1 MASDNAKK
9 TLRGEEMAMLEA
21 LKATPRVRSIQRAA
35 LAMLV
40 LAGVVNYIDRAT
52 LAVANLL
59 IRQDLGL
66 SIADMGYLLSAFL
79 WAYAFSQLPTGAMVD
94 KLGPRLLLACGL
106 TLWSFAQLLGG
117 FVQSFGQ
124 FFGARLLLGVG
135 EAPQFP
141 TGARVVRDWFNPRDR
156 GLATGVFNC
165 ASSLGTAIAVP
176 LLTYLMLFFGWRV
189 MFVIMGIAGLIVAA
203 FWFLLYRNP
212 GEVALTATENA
223 YRTQGDPPGQR
234 TKVTFAEWKLLFRF
248 RTTWGMI
255 FGYFGCIYLTW
266 IYTAWLPGYLEI
278 ERHMSVKF
286 TGFAAA
292 VPFAWGVVGGLLGG
306 YIVDFLLRHGVSP
319 VKSRRIPAAIALCGT
334 AACTVAAA
342 FVTSNALAIAFISA
356 SLFLVYVT
364 STCAWALSSVAAPT
378 NCTASIGAMQ
388 NFGGYLGGALAPTV
402 TGLIVQSTG
411 TFVPALVVGA
421 LIAVASAG
429 SYLFIVDAPITAMD
443 MDAVSHPGAAPLAGG
458 GH

>member
-1 MASDNAKK
+1 MP
-9 TLRGEEMAMLEA
+9 EA
-21 LKATPRVRSIQRAA
+21 LKATPRVRSVQRAA

-40 LAGVVNYIDRAT
+40 VAGVINYVDRAT
-52 LAVANLL
+52 LSVANPL
-59 IRQDLGL
+59 IRQDLTL

-79 WAYAFSQLPTGAMVD
+79 WAYAFAQLPTGAMVD
-94 KLGPRLLLACGL
+94 KLGPRLLLSFGL
-106 TLWSFAQLLGG
+106 SLWSFAQFLGG
-117 FVQSFGQ
+117 LVQGFGQ
-124 FFGARLLLGVG
+124 FFGARLLLGIG

-141 TGARVVRDWFNPRDR
+141 TCARVVRDWFNPRDR
-156 GLATGVFNC
+156 GLATGIFNC

-176 LLTYLMLFFGWRV
+176 LLTFLMLSFGWRA
-189 MFVIMGIAGLIVAA
+189 MFMIMGVAGLAMAA
-203 FWFLLYRNP
+203 IWYFAYRNP
-212 GEVALTATENA
+212 TEVALTPEENV

-234 TKVTFAEWKLLFRF
+234 TKVTAREWKQLFGF

-255 FGYFGCIYLTW
+255 LGYFGCIYLTW

-306 YIVDFLLRHGVSP
+306 YIADILLRRGVSP
-319 VKSRRIPAAIALCGT
+319 MTSRKVPAAIALCGT

-342 FVTSNALAIAFISA
+342 FVTSDALAIAFISA

-364 STCAWALSSVAAPT
+364 STCAWALTSVAAPT

-402 TGLIVQSTG
+402 TGLIVQQTG
-411 TFVPALVVGA
+411 SFVPALVVGA
-421 LIAVASAG
+421 LIGVASAG
-429 SYLFIVDAPITAMD
+429 SYLFIVDQPITAAD
-443 MDAVSHPGAAPLAGG
+443 LGALPQHGAAPAPARGA
-458 GH
+458 

>member
-21 LKATPRVRSIQRAA
+21 LKATPRVKSIQRAA

-40 LAGVVNYIDRAT
+40 VAGAINYVDRAT
-52 LAVANLL
+52 LAVANPL

-94 KLGPRLLLACGL
+94 KLGPRLLLTCGL
-106 TLWSFAQLLGG
+106 ALWSLAQLLGG
-117 FVQSFGQ
+117 LVQSFGQ
-124 FFGARLLLGVG
+124 FFGARILLGVG

-156 GLATGVFNC
+156 GLATGIFNC

-176 LLTYLMLFFGWRV
+176 LLTFLMLSFGWRT
-189 MFVIMGIAGLIVAA
+189 MFMIMGVAGLVMAA
-203 FWFLLYRNP
+203 IWYLVYRNP
-212 GEVALTATENA
+212 TEIELTSEENS

-234 TKVTFAEWKLLFRF
+234 TKVTLREWRLLFRF

-255 FGYFGCIYLTW
+255 LGYFGCIYLTW

-286 TGFAAA
+286 TGWAAA
-292 VPFAWGVVGGLLGG
+292 VPFACGVVGGVLGG
-306 YIVDFLLRHGVSP
+306 YIADILVRRGVEP
-319 VKSRRIPAAIALCGT
+319 LKSRRYPAAIALLGT
-334 AACTVAAA
+334 AICTVAAA
-342 FVTSNALAIAFISA
+342 YVSSNALAIAFISI

-364 STCAWALSSVAAPT
+364 SACAWALTSVAVPT
-378 NCTASIGAMQ
+378 N
-388 NFGGYLGGALAPTV
+388 AP
-402 TGLIVQSTG
+402 
-411 TFVPALVVGA
+411 
-421 LIAVASAG
+421 
-429 SYLFIVDAPITAMD
+429 
-443 MDAVSHPGAAPLAGG
+443 
-458 GH
+458 

>member
-1 MASDNAKK
+1 MAISKVM
-9 TLRGEEMAMLEA
+9 T
-21 LKATPRVRSIQRAA
+21 ATPRVKSIQRTA

-40 LAGVVNYIDRAT
+40 VAGAINYVDRAT

-59 IRQDLGL
+59 IRDDLHL

-94 KLGPRLLLACGL
+94 KLWPRRLLTFGLA
-106 TLWSFAQLLGG
+106 LWSFAQFLGG
-117 FVQSFGQ
+117 IVQSFGQ
-124 FFGARLLLGVG
+124 FFAARLLLGVG

-141 TGARVVRDWFNPRDR
+141 TGARVVRDWFHPRDR
-156 GLATGVFNC
+156 GLATGIFNC

-176 LLTYLMLFFGWRV
+176 LLTFLMLSFGWRV
-189 MFVIMGIAGLIVAA
+189 MFMIMGIAGLAMAA
-203 FWFLLYRNP
+203 VWYVFYRNP
-212 GEVALTATENA
+212 SDVDLTAEENA
-223 YRTQGDPPGQR
+223 YRTHGDPPGER
-234 TKVTFAEWKLLFRF
+234 TVVTLREWRQLFRF

-255 FGYFGCIYLTW
+255 LGYFGCIYLTW
-266 IYTAWLPGYLEI
+266 IYTAWLPGYLEL

-292 VPFAWGVVGGLLGG
+292 IPFVWGVVGGLFGG
-306 YIVDFLLRHGVSP
+306 YLADILVRRGLSP
-319 VKSRRIPAAIALCGT
+319 VNSRRYPATIALCGT

-342 FVTSNALAIAFISA
+342 FVASNALAIAFISA
-356 SLFLVYVT
+356 SLFLLYVT

-402 TGLIVQSTG
+402 TGLIVQHTG
-411 TFVPALVVGA
+411 SFIPAMVVGA
-421 LIAVASAG
+421 VIGIASAA
-429 SYLFIVDAPITAMD
+429 SYFFIVDQPITAAD
-443 MDAVSHPGAAPLAGG
+443 LDAVSQPGAAPLPARGA
-458 GH
+458 

>member
-1 MASDNAKK
+1 
-9 TLRGEEMAMLEA
+9 MLEP

-40 LAGVVNYIDRAT
+40 LAGVINYIDRAT

-94 KLGPRLLLACGL
+94 KLGPRLLLTCGL
-106 TLWSFAQLLGG
+106 ALWSLAQFLGG
-117 FVQSFGQ
+117 LVQGFGQ
-124 FFGARLLLGVG
+124 FFGARVLLGVG

-156 GLATGVFNC
+156 GLATGIFNC

-176 LLTYLMLFFGWRV
+176 LLTFLMLSFGWRV
-189 MFVIMGIAGLIVAA
+189 MFMIMGVAGLAMAA
-203 FWFLLYRNP
+203 IWYFAYRNP
-212 GEVALTATENA
+212 TDVALSAEENV

-234 TKVTFAEWKLLFRF
+234 TQVTLREWKQLFRF

-255 FGYFGCIYLTW
+255 LGYFGCIYLTW

-306 YIVDFLLRHGVSP
+306 YIVDFLLRRGVSP

-402 TGLIVQSTG
+402 TGLIVQQTG
-411 TFVPALVVGA
+411 SFVPALVVGA
-421 LIAVASAG
+421 LIGVASAG
-429 SYLFIVDAPITAMD
+429 SYLFIVDQPITAAD
-443 MDAVSHPGAAPLAGG
+443 IDAVSQEGAAPLPAGG
-458 GH
+458 AE